1 MISNTG
7 TGRIPSFL
15 REVRIE
21 LSKVTWLSRK
31 QTVRLTLVVVAVS
44 VAVASFIASLDFAFT
59 KLMEI
64 II

>member
-31 QTVRLTLVVVAVS
+31 QTVRLTLIVIAVS
-44 VAVASFIASLDFAFT
+44 VVVASFIASLDFAFT

>member
-1 MISNTG
+1 MISNISA
-7 TGRIPSFL
+7 GRIPSFL

-21 LSKVTWLSRK
+21 LSKVTWLNRK
-31 QTVRLTLVVVAVS
+31 QTVHLTLIVIAVS

-64 II
+64 LI